1 MSTGLII
8 AIVVVVLILLALA
21 FLLPR
26 MRANNARR
34 KAQQELESRRERA
47 AEQHRVEA
55 SNRESAADEAEQ
67 RARMAQAAAE
77 KERAEANL
85 QNQRATM
92 HERGL
97 ADEEIVDPDE
107 RDRFADVSGGTI
119 DRDGDGH
126 TADDRARDAVT
137 PDRDDT
143 DDSAAARSEY
153 QQGRVDERRDRITD
167 DVRDSE
173 RR

>member
-34 KAQQELESRRERA
+34 KAQQELEGRRERA
-47 AEQHRVEA
+47 AEEHRSEA
-55 SNRESAADEAEQ
+55 SNREAAADEAEQ

-92 HERGL
+92 HDRGL

-107 RDRFADVSGGTI
+107 RDRFADVSGGTT

-137 PDRDDT
+137 PDRDT

-153 QQGRVDERRDRITD
+153 DQGRVDERRERITD

>member
-8 AIVVVVLILLALA
+8 AIVVVVLILLVLA
-21 FLLPR
+21 FVLPR
-26 MRANNARR
+26 MRAKSAHR
-34 KAQQELESRRERA
+34 KAERELESRRERA

-55 SNRESAADEAEQ
+55 SNREAAADEAEQ

-77 KERAEANL
+77 RERAEANVS
-85 QNQRATM
+85 NQRATM

-97 ADEEIVDPDE
+97 ADDEIVDPEE
-107 RDRFADVSGGTI
+107 RDRFAGVSGGTL

-137 PDRDDT
+137 PDRGTDDT
-143 DDSAAARSEY
+143 TGARSEY
-153 QQGRVDERRDRITD
+153 QQGRVDERRERITD
-167 DVRDSE
+167 DVRESE